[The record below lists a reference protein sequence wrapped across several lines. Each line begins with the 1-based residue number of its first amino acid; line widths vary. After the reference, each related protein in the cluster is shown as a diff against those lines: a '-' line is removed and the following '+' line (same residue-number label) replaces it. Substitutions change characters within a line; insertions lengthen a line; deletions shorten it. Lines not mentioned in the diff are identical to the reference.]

1 MKINLIKICINIIH
15 DKEETNFSRISVYL
29 YVNETNVYDKKTR
42 KINSVICVNQVNCKD
57 CILQI
62 NNLFIPQL

>member
-42 KINSVICVNQVNCKD
+42 KINSVMCQSS
-57 CILQI
+57 
-62 NNLFIPQL
+62 QL